1 MCCRMQA
8 TGHLDEL
15 ALALENTPEWWT
27 PNLVLFWQLRREK
40 ISERMKLLQD
50 LVPGCTKVSLLT
62 ARTTIL
68 TFLKSELL
76 KNNDTFFG
84 PGWVW
89 IDLGHW
95 EGGDAGRDHQ
105 LCPVPAKTS
114 GGMHG
119 SSSILILKVSLSH
132 LTKAMYWPNDSRC
145 ISQFL
150 SMKLAAV
157 NPQLG
162 LNIKQLLSKDVSN
175 LLTHLQFFLV
185 LFSF

>member
-1 MCCRMQA
+1 
-8 TGHLDEL
+8 
-15 ALALENTPEWWT
+15 
-27 PNLVLFWQLRREK
+27 
-40 ISERMKLLQD
+40 MKLLLD

-68 TFLKSELL
+68 TFLKSEL

-105 LCPVPAKTS
+105 LCPVPAKAS

-119 SSSILILKVSLSH
+119 SSSILI
-132 LTKAMYWPNDSRC
+132 Y
-145 ISQFL
+145 
-150 SMKLAAV
+150 
-157 NPQLG
+157 
-162 LNIKQLLSKDVSN
+162 
-175 LLTHLQFFLV
+175 
-185 LFSF
+185 